1 MIQRIQTIYLLLA
14 TIAMAMTLHFPL
26 ATIVA
31 GADEIVLNA
40 FNVSILGESVQATWL
55 YICLLVMLALPT
67 LLPVIIIFLF
77 KNRML
82 QFRLCMSNIVLILG
96 ALACIAVFCW
106 RMSIGISAL
115 EQYAEVERVFKLG
128 WASIM
133 PVISL
138 IFVVLAMRGIA
149 KDEALVRSLDRI
161 R

>member
-1 MIQRIQTIYLLLA
+1 MIQRIQTIYLFFA
-14 TIAMAMTLHFPL
+14 AVAMAMTLHFPL
-26 ATIVA
+26 GTIVA

-55 YICLLVMLALPT
+55 YICLIVMLALPT
-67 LLPVIIIFLF
+67 LLSAIIIFLY

-82 QFRLCMSNIVLILG
+82 QFRLCMSNIVLHVG
-96 ALACIAVFCW
+96 AMACIAVFCW
-106 RMSIGISAL
+106 RMSVGIAAL
-115 EQYAEVERVFKLG
+115 EPYQGVEPIFKLD

-133 PVISL
+133 PVISIIL
-138 IFVVLAMRGIA
+138 IALAMRGIA